1 MAAGP
6 VFGYPARSNACS
18 KSASRSRQSSIPT
31 EMRTN
36 PSVTPASAI
45 SCALVP
51 EWIVLLGWQ
60 VSVSTP
66 PNETAFLAILRCRR
80 NSNAAGLPPF
90 NSIEK
95 IPPGIGALL
104 LKNALLPG
112 MCEQGLLAPALTF
125 KLS

>member
-1 MAAGP
+1 MSGGP
-6 VFGYPARSNACS
+6 GIGYPTRSNACS

-31 EMRTN
+31 EMRTK

-51 EWIVLLGWQ
+51 EWSVLLGWQ

-66 PNETAFLAILRCRR
+66 PKETAFLAILTCHR
-80 NSNAAGLPPF
+80 NPNAAGLPPF

-95 IPPGIGALL
+95 IPPR
-104 LKNALLPG
+104 
-112 MCEQGLLAPALTF
+112 
-125 KLS
+125 